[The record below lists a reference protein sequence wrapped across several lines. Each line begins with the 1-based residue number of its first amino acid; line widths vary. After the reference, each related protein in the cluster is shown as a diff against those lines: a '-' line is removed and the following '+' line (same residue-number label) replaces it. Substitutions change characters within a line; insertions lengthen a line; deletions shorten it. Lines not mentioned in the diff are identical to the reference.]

1 MKNFLFIIFLGFS
14 CLVNAETPQNV
25 ILFIGDGMSV
35 PQRMLADEFA
45 RKVGHGPL
53 AMNNLAYVA
62 TTRTCS
68 SNSLVTDSAAAATAI
83 ACGVKTNNGSIG
95 VDAKGQSQRSCAEVA
110 RDAGKKVGIITT
122 VTLTHATPAG
132 FYGHRS
138 SRGQTYGLA
147 LDLANSQMDFFAGG
161 GLDYS
166 YNDRK
171 AAGYVGDAYAYAAS
185 KGYTVIS
192 NRADFAAITSHT
204 GKILT
209 RFTDGPLS
217 YAIDSEAQNQ
227 PSLAEMTRKALEVLP
242 SPKGFFLMVEGG
254 RIDWAGHANDA
265 ATNLREVLAFDE
277 AVRVALAFQKT
288 HPETLIVV
296 TGDHETGGMSMGFA
310 GTGYALYPERLKN
323 QTMSV
328 GAFDQMV
335 QRVLSENPE
344 ADFDAIAPV
353 ITQAFGLI
361 AQNRPKNNP
370 LSVTNEE
377 KKELKDAFKHDCDLH
392 HRHVKE
398 NKKYDGEKQYK
409 LGGVCRLILSHKSGI
424 GWSSSAHTAMPVLTT
439 AQGVGAERFTGL
451 IENTQISAVLK
462 DFFTA
467 D

>member
-1 MKNFLFIIFLGFS
+1 MKKTLFFALVGLSGLLG
-14 CLVNAETPQNV
+14 AATPQNV

-45 RKVGHGPL
+45 RKIGHGPL
-53 AMNNLAYVA
+53 AMNALPCVA

-68 SNSLVTDSAAAATAI
+68 ANSLVTDSAAAATAI

-95 VDAKGQSQRSCAEVA
+95 VDAKGAPQRSCAEVA

-147 LDLANSQMDFFAGG
+147 LDLVNSQFDFFAGG
-161 GLDYS
+161 GLDET

-171 AAGYVGDAYAYAAS
+171 AGCYVGDAYAYAAS

-192 NRADFAAITSHT
+192 NRAAFAAITRAT
-204 GKILT
+204 GKVLT
-209 RFTDGPLS
+209 RFTDGPLA
-217 YAIDSEAQNQ
+217 YAIDSEAKNQ

-265 ATNLREVLAFDE
+265 ATNLRDVLAFDE
-277 AVRVALAFQKT
+277 AVRVALDFQKT
-288 HPETLIVV
+288 HPETLVIV

-328 GAFDQMV
+328 GAFDQAV
-335 QRVLSENPE
+335 QSFLSENPQ
-344 ADFDAIAPV
+344 ADFDAIAPL

-361 AQNRPKNNP
+361 AKNRPKNNP
-370 LSVTNEE
+370 LAVSNEE
-377 KKELKDAFKHDCDLH
+377 KKQLKEAFKHDCELH
-392 HRHVKE
+392 HRHVNE
-398 NKKYDGEKQYK
+398 NKKYDGKKLYQ

-439 AQGVGAERFTGL
+439 AQGIGAERFIGL
-451 IENTQISAVLK
+451 IENTQISAILK
-462 DFFTA
+462 DYFTA
-467 D
+467 E